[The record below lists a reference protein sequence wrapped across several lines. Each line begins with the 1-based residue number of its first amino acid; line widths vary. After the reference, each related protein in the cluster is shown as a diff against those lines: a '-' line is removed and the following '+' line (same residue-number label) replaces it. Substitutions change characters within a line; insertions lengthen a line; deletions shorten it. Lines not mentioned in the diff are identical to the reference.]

1 MAYYVVDGHV
11 VESCGRRWVD
21 NTRPARVVADVVPV
35 ETCDGDADGAPEFVA
50 WMPPECF
57 YSRLDGVRV
66 KRIEVSEPRPERPT
80 YLLMVAPFEMG
91 TAKESAVKPFKKA
104 AEAFAAWQDY
114 YELET
119 LESDGL
125 SAALNHVL
133 YECCDVIQAAC
144 NLMWRI
150 GATNQ
155 QVMAAMCAVTRQSE
169 AFGCYIAEHES
180 DSKAI

>member
-1 MAYYVVDGHV
+1 MEVSAMAYYVVDGHA
-11 VESCGRRWVD
+11 VESCGRWWVD
-21 NTRPARVVADVVPV
+21 NARAARVVAEVVPIV
-35 ETCDGDADGAPEFVA
+35 TFDGDAEGAPDFTA
-50 WMPPECF
+50 WVPPECF

-80 YLLMVAPFEMG
+80 YLLMVEPFEMG
-91 TAKESAVKPFKKA
+91 TAKESAVKPLEEA

-144 NLMWRI
+144 NLMWRM
-150 GATNQ
+150 GATEP
-155 QVMAAMCAVTRQSE
+155 QVMAAMQAVTRQNE
-169 AFGCYIAEHES
+169 ARGRYGAE
-180 DSKAI
+180 